1 MWFLSSPNRNKNK
14 HPSHICTH
22 TQMLQYHAC
31 ACYCIHCHI
40 VINDLNSIARAPTLE
55 CVFKVKCS
63 RDHESIYIANIIKP
77 YGKTDYH
84 SQSAKI
90 NQPDRRHLYCFHQPI
105 PPGLKNG
112 YFLLR
117 VLHFSSLC
125 VYAKLEDSNC
135 RSRAQ

>member
-1 MWFLSSPNRNKNK
+1 
-14 HPSHICTH
+14 
-22 TQMLQYHAC
+22 MLQYHAC

-90 NQPDRRHLYCFHQPI
+90 KTSRTDVIFIVFTNPSLPD
-105 PPGLKNG
+105 
-112 YFLLR
+112 
-117 VLHFSSLC
+117 
-125 VYAKLEDSNC
+125 
-135 RSRAQ
+135 